1 MRRNRD
7 RRNRSRARMGL
18 VASVIVATALA
29 SGLASAQER
38 GRCLTVNVP
47 AEFVTPDRV
56 THEAGT
62 LKLCVAR
69 VHSPVSVLHKLY
81 IDGHMVGMHQSRAGR
96 SEGPVESEPYV
107 QFHWNGR
114 GQLLLVGYAW
124 PEGDRM
130 RTHILACGAQLDPSA
145 QGMCVPSDAGLKID
159 DGFILAAARVN

>member
-18 VASVIVATALA
+18 VASVIVATAFV

-56 THEAGT
+56 THGPGT

-81 IDGHMVGMHQSRAGR
+81 IDGHMVGMLQSRTGR
-96 SEGPVESEPYV
+96 SEGPVESDPYV
-107 QFHWNGR
+107 QFQWNGR

-124 PEGDRM
+124 PDGDRM

-145 QGMCVPSDAGLKID
+145 QEMCVPSDAGLKID
-159 DGFILAAARVN
+159 EGFILAAARVN